1 MARNV
6 SAGFTGGSPV
16 GGLQAFKTTL
26 TTRDNLDIVVDP
38 AGTGR
43 FIIAGDAQIQNQSDL
58 RFADLDNSNWVAF
71 QAPEVVSSNYTLTLP
86 TTIASSAGLALIS
99 DSSGNLS
106 WGVSGSVL
114 TNNNT
119 DSNTNFLVFTTQSSG
134 GLTTSRV
141 STSGL
146 TFQPSTGT
154 FTATAIV
161 ESSSIT
167 LKENI
172 SPIENALEIVLKLE
186 GVVYDRKDGSK
197 KGEAGLIAE
206 QVNEVLPNLVT
217 KNSEGDPI
225 GINYTKFSAYL
236 IEAVKSLKQE
246 IDALKGKKQWQY

>member
-16 GGLQAFKTTL
+16 GGLQAFKTRL
-26 TTRDNLDIVVDP
+26 TTRDNLDIIVDP

-43 FIIAGDAQIQNQSDL
+43 FLIDGVTQIQNQNNL

-71 QAPEVVSSNYTLTLP
+71 QSPAVVSSNYTLTLP
-86 TTIASSAGLALIS
+86 TTIASSTGLALIS
-99 DSSGNLS
+99 DTSGNLS
-106 WGVSGSVL
+106 WGVSGSAL
-114 TNNNT
+114 TNNTT
-119 DSNTNFLVFTTQSSG
+119 DSNTNFIVFTTQSSG

-167 LKENI
+167 LKENVK
-172 SPIENALEIVLKLE
+172 PIENALDTILKLD
-186 GVVYDRKDGSK
+186 GVTYDRKDGSK
-197 KGEAGLIAE
+197 QGEAGLIAE
-206 QVNEVLPNLVT
+206 WVNETLPNLVT
-217 KNSEGDPI
+217 KDNLGNPI

-246 IDALKGKKQWQY
+246 IDSLKGV